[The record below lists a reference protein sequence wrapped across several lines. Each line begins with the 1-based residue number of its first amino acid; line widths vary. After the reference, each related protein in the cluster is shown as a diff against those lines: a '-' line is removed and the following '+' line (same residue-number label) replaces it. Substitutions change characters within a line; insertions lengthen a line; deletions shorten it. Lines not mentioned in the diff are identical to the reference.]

1 MIALGFFDGVHN
13 GHGALL
19 RRVVDKARELDAV
32 AAAFTFDRSP
42 TAAITGQTVPLL
54 SSVEDRGWLMRS
66 RYGIQEVVVS
76 NFDGMMRMDWEDF
89 VDRYLAEELGAV
101 HVVAGHDFHFG
112 YMGKGNPRRLQE
124 KCAQLGIGCDII
136 PKVEQDGI
144 TISSTYIR
152 TLIAQGEME
161 RAVQFLGHP
170 HVLTQKVAHG
180 KKIGSSTLG
189 FPTVNLH
196 IPEGVIVPAFGVY
209 TTKVCFGGESRIA
222 VTNVGVRPTVQ
233 DGDRRVT
240 VEGFILDFDGDLYG
254 QTMRMEFYH
263 RLPGGAEVSLY
274 GGAGGGDPQE
284 RPADPGIFSGKGGVS
299 IRRGEKRPRRA
310 TGGRKSKIGSGGTT
324 NAPFTGYTPH
334 AVRDPVYH
342 AADLCLRAFPGGRVA
357 GYPGQY
363 CTGPDPHRDDGGP
376 PHH

>member
-1 MIALGFFDGVHN
+1 MNTTENTRRVIALGFFDGVHT

-19 RRVVDKARELDAV
+19 RRVGERAAALDAV
-32 AAAFTFDRSP
+32 PAAVTFDNHP
-42 TAAITGQTVPLL
+42 DTLITGQPVPLINSIQDRAWL
-54 SSVEDRGWLMRS
+54 MEQYYGIRQVIVTHFDDRMMHMDWQEFVED
-66 RYGIQEVVVS
+66 
-76 NFDGMMRMDWEDF
+76 
-89 VDRYLAEELGAV
+89 YLVRELGAV
-101 HVVAGHDFHFG
+101 HLVAGHDFHFG

-263 RLPGGAEVSLY
+263 RLRGERKFPSMEELAE
-274 GGAGGGDPQE
+274 E
-284 RPADPGIFSGKGGVS
+284 
-299 IRRGEKRPRRA
+299 IRRNARQTREYFQEKA
-310 TGGRKSKIGSGGTT
+310 E
-324 NAPFTGYTPH
+324 Y
-334 AVRDPVYH
+334 
-342 AADLCLRAFPGGRVA
+342 
-357 GYPGQY
+357 Q
-363 CTGPDPHRDDGGP
+363 
-376 PHH
+376 

>member
-1 MIALGFFDGVHN
+1 MNKNRRVIALGFFDGVHN

-152 TLIAQGEME
+152 TLVAQGEME
-161 RAVQFLGHP
+161 RAVDFLGHP
-170 HVLTQKVAHG
+170 HVLTNRVTHG
-180 KKIGSSTLG
+180 KKIGSSSLG
-189 FPTVNLH
+189 FPTVNLC
-196 IPEGVIVPAFGVY
+196 IPAPVIVPAFGVY
-209 TTKVCFGGESRIA
+209 ATRVVVDGESHMA
-222 VTNVGVRPTVQ
+222 VTNVGVRPTVSDN
-233 DGDRRVT
+233 DGRVT
-240 VEGFILDFDGDLYG
+240 VEGFILDFSGDLYG
-254 QTMRMEFYH
+254 KELRMEFYSY
-263 RLPGGAEVSLY
+263 L
-274 GGAGGGDPQE
+274 
-284 RPADPGIFSGKGGVS
+284 
-299 IRRGEKRPRRA
+299 RGEK
-310 TGGRKSKIGSGGTT
+310 K
-324 NAPFTGYTPH
+324 
-334 AVRDPVYH
+334 
-342 AADLCLRAFPGGRVA
+342 FPSLQA
-357 GYPGQY
+357 LSLI
-363 CTGPDPHRDDGGP
+363 HI
-376 PHH
+376 